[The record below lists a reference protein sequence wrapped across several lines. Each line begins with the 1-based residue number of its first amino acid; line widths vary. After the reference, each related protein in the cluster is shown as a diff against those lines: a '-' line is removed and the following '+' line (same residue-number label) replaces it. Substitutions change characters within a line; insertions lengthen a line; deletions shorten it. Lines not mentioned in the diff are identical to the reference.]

1 MDKNPEKL
9 PLFGGLT
16 GAQLGTDEFEIC
28 EGLVLRQTYAHLM
41 SPYILAFARPEGPG
55 RHHPGPWKSARG
67 GQWLDLEIEVALRKD
82 VRPTGFDRLNTLW
95 WVLALLRLST
105 GANLRMP
112 VVSDTSLFGMKD
124 TSVDPIIWPIETL
137 PRQLPTMSDPP
148 KVIDKRHLLWV
159 RQVFASGS
167 KLMNDQAFGRSFQ
180 TFDGALWAHSTGSA
194 IIVIWAAVE
203 TLIQPGR
210 PDTTKRL
217 SSSLAALLEPAGAER
232 ERLFQRIRSLYEARS
247 SSAHASRSPAAQQLF
262 ESFEIARRTFVYCID
277 NGQLPIASKLHE
289 MWRLKK

>member
-1 MDKNPEKL
+1 M
-9 PLFGGLT
+9 
-16 GAQLGTDEFEIC
+16 
-28 EGLVLRQTYAHLM
+28 
-41 SPYILAFARPEGPG
+41 
-55 RHHPGPWKSARG
+55 
-67 GQWLDLEIEVALRKD
+67 
-82 VRPTGFDRLNTLW
+82 RPTGFNRLNTLW

-105 GANLRMP
+105 GANLKMP
-112 VVSDTSLFGMKD
+112 VVSDTSLSGITD
-124 TSVDPIIWPIETL
+124 TPVDPRLWPMETL

-180 TFDGALWAHSTGSA
+180 TFDSAIWAHSAGSA

-203 TLIQPGR
+203 TLLRPGR

-262 ESFEIARRTFVYCID
+262 ESFEIARKTFVYCFD
-277 NGQLPIASKLHE
+277 NGQLPNASRLHE

>member
-1 MDKNPEKL
+1 MIVALDDRR
-9 PLFGGLT
+9 PLMARQYGVEDGSTALR
-16 GAQLGTDEFEIC
+16 
-28 EGLVLRQTYAHLM
+28 LRQ
-41 SPYILAFARPEGPG
+41 
-55 RHHPGPWKSARG
+55 
-67 GQWLDLEIEVALRKD
+67 Q
-82 VRPTGFDRLNTLW
+82 
-95 WVLALLRLST
+95 LLREAEAA
-105 GANLRMP
+105 GAELRPP

-167 KLMNDQAFGRSFQ
+167 KLMNDEAFGRSFQ

-262 ESFEIARRTFVYCID
+262 ESFEIARRL
-277 NGQLPIASKLHE
+277 GQ
-289 MWRLKK
+289 